1 MVAVRKKRRAFMLN
15 LNRVELL
22 GNIASD
28 PTVRSLQ
35 DGRVCNLRIAT
46 NETWKDK
53 DAGERRSKAQFH
65 NLTIWNEKLVDFVEK
80 HVRKG
85 DYMFVQ
91 AKLEHT
97 TSAKDGDTTYYTNIV
112 VKRIDFAQAK
122 DAEGAGDED

>member
-1 MVAVRKKRRAFMLN
+1 MLN

-53 DAGERRSKAQFH
+53 DTAERRGKAQFH
-65 NLTIWNEKLVDFVEK
+65 NLTIWNEKTIAFIEK

-97 TSAKDGDTTYYTNIV
+97 TSEKDGETTYFTNIV

>member
-1 MVAVRKKRRAFMLN
+1 MLS

-53 DAGERRSKAQFH
+53 DTGERRSKAQFH
-65 NLTIWNEKLVDFVEK
+65 NLTIWNEKLIDFVEK

-97 TSAKDGDTTYYTNIV
+97 ISEKDGDTAYYTNIV